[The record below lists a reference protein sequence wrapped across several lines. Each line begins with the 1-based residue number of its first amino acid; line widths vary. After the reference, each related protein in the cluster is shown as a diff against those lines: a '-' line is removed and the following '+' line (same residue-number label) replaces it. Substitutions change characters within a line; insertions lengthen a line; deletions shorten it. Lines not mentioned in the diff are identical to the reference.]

1 MLASRDIGSLSD
13 ALKSF
18 KNLRGMLHGL
28 IDLLFFSLVI
38 SQRTSSEFVDF
49 LKEGIIVWVA
59 QIVRII
65 DFRFF

>member
-1 MLASRDIGSLSD
+1 MERFQSKNVLAIRDIGSVSG
-13 ALKSF
+13 A
-18 KNLRGMLHGL
+18 
-28 IDLLFFSLVI
+28 FSLVI

-49 LKEGIIVWVA
+49 LKEGVFVWVA